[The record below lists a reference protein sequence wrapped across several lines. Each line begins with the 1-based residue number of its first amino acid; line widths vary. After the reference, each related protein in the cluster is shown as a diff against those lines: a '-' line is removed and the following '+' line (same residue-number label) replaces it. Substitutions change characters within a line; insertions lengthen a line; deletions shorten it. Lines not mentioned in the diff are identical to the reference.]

1 MINKRERCALALR
14 AYQQRTGMSQ
24 TKMAKQFH
32 VGHSTISNLM
42 NARGVVSEKTM
53 EMITTQCEHERYIN
67 IDNARERIRNFI
79 EDHDPLPYGPYTVE
93 DFARVIGE
101 PTSVIEDFLSDDEK
115 LMYRMAIPV
124 INASCK
130 LLGMNYA
137 KIVSPLTAS
146 DYVVT
151 E

>member
-1 MINKRERCALALR
+1 MINKRERCALALM

-24 TKMAKQFH
+24 TQMAKQFH
-32 VGHSTISNLM
+32 VGHSTISNII
-42 NARGVVSEKTM
+42 NARKSVSEKTM
-53 EMITTQCEHERYIN
+53 EMITTQCEQERYIN

-79 EDHDPLPYGPYTVE
+79 EDHELLPYGAYTVK

-115 LMYRMAIPV
+115 LMYKMAIPV

-137 KIVSPLTAS
+137 KIVSPLTAA

>member
-1 MINKRERCALALR
+1 MIDKRKRCALALL

-24 TKMAKQFH
+24 IKMAKQFH

-53 EMITTQCEHERYIN
+53 EMITTQCEHEQYIN

-79 EDHDPLPYGPYTVE
+79 EDHDPLPYGEYTVA
-93 DFARVIGE
+93 DFARAIGE
-101 PTSVIEDFLSDDEK
+101 PESLIDDFLSDDEK
-115 LMYRMAIPV
+115 RMYLMAIPI
-124 INASCK
+124 INASLK
-130 LLGMNYA
+130 LLRINYA
-137 KIVSPLTAS
+137 KIVSPLTAE
-146 DYVVT
+146 DY

>member
-1 MINKRERCALALR
+1 MIDKRERCALALR

-24 TKMAKQFH
+24 LKMAKQFH

-42 NARGVVSEKTM
+42 NARGLVSEKTM
-53 EMITTQCEHERYIN
+53 EMITTQCEHEQYIN

-79 EDHDPLPYGPYTVE
+79 EDHEPLPYGPYTVE

-101 PTSVIEDFLSDDEK
+101 PTSVIEDFLSDDENV
-115 LMYRMAIPV
+115 MYKMAIPV

-137 KIVSPLTAS
+137 KIVSPLTAE

>member
-24 TKMAKQFH
+24 IKMAKQFH

-79 EDHDPLPYGPYTVE
+79 EDHDPLPYGEYTVA
-93 DFARVIGE
+93 DFARAIGE
-101 PTSVIEDFLSDDEK
+101 PDSLIEDFLSDDEK
-115 LMYRMAIPV
+115 RMYRMAIPI
-124 INASCK
+124 INASLK
-130 LLGMNYA
+130 LLGINYA
-137 KIVSPLTAS
+137 KIVSPLTEE
-146 DYVVT
+146 DY

>member
-1 MINKRERCALALR
+1 MIDKRERCALALR

-24 TKMAKQFH
+24 TKMAKLFH
-32 VGHSTISNLM
+32 VGHSTISHLM
-42 NARGVVSEKTM
+42 NVSGVVSEKTM
-53 EMITTQCEHERYIN
+53 EMITMQCERERYIN

-101 PTSVIEDFLSDDEK
+101 PTSVIEDFLSDDENV
-115 LMYRMAIPV
+115 MYRMAIPV

-137 KIVSPLTAS
+137 KIVSPLTAA
-146 DYVVT
+146 DYVIT

>member
-1 MINKRERCALALR
+1 MIDKRERCALALM

-24 TKMAKQFH
+24 TKMAKQFN
-32 VGHSTISNLM
+32 VGHSTISNIIS
-42 NARGVVSEKTM
+42 ARKVVSEKTI

-79 EDHDPLPYGPYTVE
+79 EDHDPLPYGAYAVE
-93 DFARVIGE
+93 DFARAIGE
-101 PTSVIEDFLSDDEK
+101 PVSVIEDFLSDDENV
-115 LMYRMAIPV
+115 MYKMAIPV

-137 KIVSPLTAS
+137 KLVSSLGPE
-146 DYVVT
+146 DY

>member
-1 MINKRERCALALR
+1 MIDKRERCALALL

-32 VGHSTISNLM
+32 VGHSTISNLI
-42 NARGVVSEKTM
+42 NARVLVSEKTM

-79 EDHDPLPYGPYTVE
+79 EDHKQLPYGPYTVE
-93 DFARVIGE
+93 DFSRAIGE
-101 PTSVIEDFLSDDEK
+101 PTSVIEDFLSDDEN
-115 LMYRMAIPV
+115 LMYKMAIPV

-137 KIVSPLTAS
+137 KIVSPLGPE
-146 DYVVT
+146 DY